1 MFITFRIFQAPKNL
15 SPYIV
20 QAVSL
25 FSEMPD
31 APVDKLARW
40 QDRWDTGKT
49 GWHKDTVN
57 QNLSKHFEKLTK
69 GQKDLKFLFP
79 LCGKTLDMIWV
90 YKQGHQVIGVEGIL
104 APVEQFFSEN
114 DIKVNK
120 EWDGSVGGWI
130 FTSEDN
136 RIKIV
141 VCDLFKITP
150 EVIGGVVDCVFD
162 RGSYVA
168 IEKEDRKKYIELMYS
183 LYSPEA
189 RHLAVTHEYD
199 WTKHDGPPRHVDRDE
214 LGKFYKEIGDKAGK
228 SATVEYLDHEV
239 ETENVA
245 RFNLE
250 EMTIVNMLITNTS
263 SK

>member
-90 YKQGHQVIGVEGIL
+90 YKQVRSIL
-104 APVEQFFSEN
+104 RKSEIFSLN
-114 DIKVNK
+114 HKRLCISIHCN
-120 EWDGSVGGWI
+120 
-130 FTSEDN
+130 
-136 RIKIV
+136 
-141 VCDLFKITP
+141 
-150 EVIGGVVDCVFD
+150 
-162 RGSYVA
+162 
-168 IEKEDRKKYIELMYS
+168 
-183 LYSPEA
+183 
-189 RHLAVTHEYD
+189 
-199 WTKHDGPPRHVDRDE
+199 GPPTGTPSDW
-214 LGKFYKEIGDKAGK
+214 
-228 SATVEYLDHEV
+228 S
-239 ETENVA
+239 
-245 RFNLE
+245 
-250 EMTIVNMLITNTS
+250 
-263 SK
+263 